1 MDVYTRILQFSRLV
15 NIMPRITIGTRT
27 AVNLSFKIISG
38 PDNEPPQPPDERPPL
53 IICHGL
59 LGTKENWKYLGKTIH
74 AVTKRIVV
82 RIDLRN
88 HGLSPQTKSHKY
100 EELAEDVLQLMDKL
114 ELDHASLIGHNM
126 GARAVMAVALMKPS
140 VVASLIVLDMSPA
153 TTSTEFTTLFPKI
166 MKAMTEVQ
174 WKEKRKVH
182 RARKEIKEQ
191 LKNIVTNETIMTNVL
206 SNINIKQDGTIGWT
220 CNLETLMRHF
230 KYISSFPF
238 TLDKG
243 KKYLGPALFI
253 GGQLSEYIPADDLPR
268 IRELFP
274 RAVVKYVPGA
284 GHFVHKDEPKAVLEL
299 AIGFLND
306 HQDK

>member
-15 NIMPRITIGTRT
+15 KILPPMTIGTRS
-27 AVNLSFKIISG
+27 AVNLSFKIVSG
-38 PDNEPPQPPDERPPL
+38 PDNEPPDEKPPL

-74 AVTKRIVV
+74 AVTKRVVV

-100 EELAEDVLQLMDKL
+100 DEQAEDVLQLMDKL
-114 ELDHASLIGHNM
+114 VLDKASLIGHNM
-126 GARAVMAVALMKPS
+126 GARTAMSVALMKPS
-140 VVASLIVLDMSPA
+140 AVASLIVLDMSPA
-153 TTSTEFTTLFPKI
+153 TTSAEFTTLFPNI

-174 WKEKRKVH
+174 WNEKRKVH
-182 RARKEIKEQ
+182 KARKEIKEQ
-191 LKNIVTNETIMTNVL
+191 LKSIITNEIIMGNVL

-220 CNLETLMRHF
+220 CNLETLIRHF

-238 TLDKG
+238 SLDKG
-243 KKYLGPALFI
+243 KKYFGPALFI

-274 RAVVKYVPGA
+274 QAVVKFVPGA

-299 AIGFLND
+299 VISFLN
-306 HQDK
+306 HHNNN

>member
-15 NIMPRITIGTRT
+15 KKSPVNVGSRT
-27 AVNLSFKIISG
+27 AVNLSYTIVTR
-38 PDNEPPQPPDERPPL
+38 PDNDPPDEKPPL

-59 LGTKENWKYLGKTIH
+59 LGTKKNWTYLAKTIH

-100 EELAEDVLQLMDKL
+100 EELAEDVLQLMTKL
-114 ELDHASLIGHNM
+114 EIDNASLIGHNM
-126 GARAVMAVALMKPS
+126 GGRTAMSVALMKPS
-140 VVASLIVLDMSPA
+140 AVASLIVLEMSPA
-153 TTSTEFTTLFPKI
+153 STSAEFTTLFPRI
-166 MKAMTEVQ
+166 MEAMTAVKL
-174 WKEKRKVH
+174 KEKRKVH
-182 RARKEIKEQ
+182 KARKEVKEQ
-191 LKNIVTNETIMTNVL
+191 LKNAITNEVIMANVLTNV
-206 SNINIKQDGTIGWT
+206 NVKQDGTIGWT

-238 TLDKG
+238 SLDKG
-243 KKYLGPALFI
+243 KKYFGPTLFI

-274 RAVVKYVPGA
+274 KAVVKFVPGA
-284 GHFVHKDEPKAVLEL
+284 GHFVHRDEPKAVLEL
-299 AIGFLND
+299 VIGFLND
-306 HQDK
+306 HSE